1 MARISNNEIMKEI
14 DNLYNMKEELLNEN
28 KKIKKFERK
37 LEKNKLN
44 AKFLLLSTAGFGML
58 TLASIS
64 SVLLVPCALLTTCF
78 TLTTLEQIKMNRKDM
93 DSYEGMLI
101 KLENNKQMA
110 ELLLRNI
117 DAYDSVY
124 NHRKNH
130 ELSKENVQNVN
141 YFLKYENDYKEDVVE
156 INEKYNYNSDEEVS
170 YQKKIGVR

>member
-1 MARISNNEIMKEI
+1 MARISNEEIMKEI
-14 DNLYNMKEELLNEN
+14 DNLCNIKEELLNEN

-44 AKFLLLSTAGFGML
+44 AKFLLLSTVGFGML

-93 DSYEGMLI
+93 DSYDRMLI

-110 ELLLRNI
+110 ELLLKNI

-130 ELSKENVQNVN
+130 ELSKDNVKNVN
-141 YFLKYENDYKEDVVE
+141 YFFKHENNYKEDVEE
-156 INEKYNYNSDEEVS
+156 INEKYNKDSEKG
-170 YQKKIGVR
+170 YQKTIGIK